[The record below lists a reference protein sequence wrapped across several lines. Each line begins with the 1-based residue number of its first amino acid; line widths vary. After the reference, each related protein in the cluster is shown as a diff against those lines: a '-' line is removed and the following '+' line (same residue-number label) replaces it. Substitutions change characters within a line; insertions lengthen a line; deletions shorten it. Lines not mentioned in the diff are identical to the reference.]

1 MRTFAFTLQVEV
13 EARDEEDAADIAGV
27 MKAALVTA
35 SPDQPFK
42 VNSVEVKDLEEL

>member
-1 MRTFAFTLQVEV
+1 MKTFAFALLVEV
-13 EARDEEDAADIAGV
+13 EARDEEEAIAIADV

-42 VNSVEVKDLEEL
+42 VNSVEVDELEEL